1 MKKITKMGIILL
13 STVILLTNF
22 NFTVYATINKFE
34 EVEFT
39 EEYKEWQK
47 LSDEDKSKTIMPN
60 IILIKDKSNLDYLEG
75 LANIFRLT
83 ALLGN
88 TYETKYSLK
97 DKIAENLV
105 VKNQQ
110 KTNSCWAFANLA
122 ALETNLALKDKNEN
136 KAVNVYDFSERHLV
150 YATSREAF
158 LNGVINEK
166 GFNKEIAG
174 GNYYIANAYLTNGEG
189 AIKEEKMPFE
199 NNEDE
204 ININEIKN
212 KEVVTKIIDSKFI
225 TGNTKSDITQKIK
238 EHIKNYGGVSAGI
251 HGANLISDYYNVSTG
266 AIYANNKILAP
277 LNHNV
282 LIIGWDDNYSKDNFN
297 EKHKPTSDG
306 AWIIKNS
313 WGEYMEYNTLELKEQ
328 IYEANKTYFN
338 KNSINSAQ
346 EVSNDYIMQVLKNQ
360 GYSESQVIIN
370 DDVVKIEVGNKGFMY
385 VSYEDVHILSLLYGI
400 KKAAY
405 SKDYDKIY
413 QYDELGSNNAITY
426 RGDSAYIANVFERD
440 SSKKEVLNEIGINTL
455 ANMEKCT
462 VYINPNSNSKKLSDL
477 QKVELKEGDYEN
489 LVPGYNTIELKKP
502 IELTGKS
509 FVVVVRSEKTGT
521 KVNVPLITANDN
533 FWSKV
538 QVKEGVSFVATED
551 GIQSNEWMD
560 TTKIEN
566 VTPGNITIKALTS
579 YVTEVP
585 EEVKLTKVEIK
596 TNPTKLEYIKD
607 EENLDLTGG
616 ILKLT
621 YSDQTTKEIP
631 MTDKDVQVSGY
642 DKTKEGAQTITI
654 TYQGF
659 KQTFQVTVN
668 KKTVQTPQEVKL
680 EKVEIKTTPTK
691 LEYIKDEE
699 NLDLTGGIL
708 KLTYSDKTTKEVLMT
723 NKDVQVSGYDKTKE
737 GTQTITIT
745 YQGFKQTFTVKVV
758 KKPVKKETKI
768 SNYEK
773 AKTNIVHSASYTY
786 TNKNKKNYTVMTI
799 KVSGIEFG
807 DIDSKREFFYYI
819 SGEKGKKNI
828 ANSSWKKIEKMTKE
842 SNGTYTA
849 TINLDSRNMSNVLEI
864 SNSENIIVYIK
875 EKSTL
880 ENSTL
885 EATNEFTAVLD
896 TKAEIYLDDQKQD
909 NIGQVLDKNNKDTN
923 KEENNKEDTDNT
935 KANGTIPQTGEKI
948 TTIVIIAI
956 MTGTMLF
963 IFIKI
968 RKMKDIK

>member
-34 EVEFT
+34 EVEVT

-659 KQTFQVTVN
+659 KQTF
-668 KKTVQTPQEVKL
+668 
-680 EKVEIKTTPTK
+680 
-691 LEYIKDEE
+691 
-699 NLDLTGGIL
+699 
-708 KLTYSDKTTKEVLMT
+708 
-723 NKDVQVSGYDKTKE
+723 
-737 GTQTITIT
+737 
-745 YQGFKQTFTVKVV
+745 TVKVV

-828 ANSSWKKIEKMTKE
+828 TNSSWTKIEKMTKE

>member
-34 EVEFT
+34 EVEVT

-621 YSDQTTKEIP
+621 YSD
-631 MTDKDVQVSGY
+631 
-642 DKTKEGAQTITI
+642 
-654 TYQGF
+654 
-659 KQTFQVTVN
+659 
-668 KKTVQTPQEVKL
+668 
-680 EKVEIKTTPTK
+680 
-691 LEYIKDEE
+691 
-699 NLDLTGGIL
+699 
-708 KLTYSDKTTKEVLMT
+708 KTTKEVLMT

>member
-34 EVEFT
+34 EVEVT

-621 YSDQTTKEIP
+621 YSD
-631 MTDKDVQVSGY
+631 
-642 DKTKEGAQTITI
+642 
-654 TYQGF
+654 
-659 KQTFQVTVN
+659 
-668 KKTVQTPQEVKL
+668 
-680 EKVEIKTTPTK
+680 
-691 LEYIKDEE
+691 
-699 NLDLTGGIL
+699 
-708 KLTYSDKTTKEVLMT
+708 KTTKEVLMT

-828 ANSSWKKIEKMTKE
+828 TNSSWTKIEKMTKE